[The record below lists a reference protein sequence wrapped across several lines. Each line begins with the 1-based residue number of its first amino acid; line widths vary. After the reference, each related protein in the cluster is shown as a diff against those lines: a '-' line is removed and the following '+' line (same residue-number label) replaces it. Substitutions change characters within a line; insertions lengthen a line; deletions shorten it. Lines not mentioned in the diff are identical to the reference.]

1 MKRPLTAA
9 FLVLLVVMLVLGVAS
24 SALAKQPNGPAGF
37 GAGKPSDVGK
47 PADAGKPPDVGKPAD
62 AGKPPDVGKP
72 ADAGKPPDVGKPS
85 DVGKPLGSGAG
96 KAKLYDSEA
105 FTCPMGATDLTG
117 RVYGFVVLNTNR
129 DGDLIV
135 QVSLKRATPHADYDI
150 WVNQDPGGC
159 PLAEATAI
167 GVLHTNRVGNGNA
180 HLKIERLEEATKF
193 WASVV
198 GGGLVLRSTAVE
210 LD

>member
-1 MKRPLTAA
+1 MKRPLTVA

-24 SALAKQPNGPAGF
+24 SALAKGPNKPAGV
-37 GAGKPSDVGK
+37 GAGKPADAGKPSDVGK
-47 PADAGKPPDVGKPAD
+47 PVDA
-62 AGKPPDVGKP
+62 
-72 ADAGKPPDVGKPS
+72 GKPS

-96 KAKLYDSEA
+96 KAALYNSEA

-135 QVSLKRATPHADYDI
+135 QVSLKRATPDADYDI

-159 PLAEATAI
+159 PLTEATAI
-167 GVLHTNRVGNGNA
+167 GALHTNRVGNGNA

-193 WASVV
+193 WVSVV
-198 GGGLVLRSTAVE
+198 GEGLVLRSTAVE